1 MPEVGDVA
9 PDFTLQDNKGE
20 TVALADLRGKTVVLF
35 FYPKA
40 DTPGCTVEACSFRDA
55 KASYDEAGVVILGIS
70 PDTVKSQDRFAEKFE
85 FPYRL
90 LADHDHAV
98 AEAYGVWA
106 EKSMYGKKY
115 MGVERSTFLIDKSG
129 KLVNSWRKVKVPGHA
144 EEVLAA
150 VRSLPR

>member
-1 MPEVGDVA
+1 MPEVGEVS
-9 PDFTLQDNKGE
+9 PDFTLLDNKGE

-40 DTPGCTVEACSFRDA
+40 DTPGCTIEACSFRDA
-55 KASYDEAGVVILGIS
+55 KANYDEADVVILGIS
-70 PDTVKSQDRFAEKFE
+70 PDTVRSQERFATKFE

-115 MGVERSTFLIDKSG
+115 MGIDRTSFVIG
-129 KLVNSWRKVKVPGHA
+129 PDGTLSHVFRKVKVDAHA
-144 EEVLAA
+144 DEVLKALKT
-150 VRSLPR
+150 SY